1 MLTHVFIHPGN
12 PNLIELF
19 ALLAG
24 FFLLLFTIDLALG
37 FMKKK
42 PGRKLHQDEH
52 LPIDEETLS
61 HFE

>member
-37 FMKKK
+37 FIK
-42 PGRKLHQDEH
+42 RKSWKRTAAGGAPPVIQDSD
-52 LPIDEETLS
+52 IDPQ
-61 HFE
+61 